1 MQTDSC
7 KSLRHLRPILIPL
20 LGIALSAIVASA
32 PAGAKDKIIL
42 QLDWLASGEKSA
54 PYIGR
59 ALGYFDAEGIEVDIR
74 RGTGAADALNK
85 IATGA
90 ATYAYCDISNVI
102 MMRPKG
108 VMAKA
113 IFAIDTVAPH
123 AIITRKDT
131 NIKSFK
137 DLPGTTV
144 GTAPTAS
151 SNLFF
156 PLILADAKID
166 PSTVKMVNAE
176 PAALSAML
184 ITKRIDSA
192 MLWISNRPQLES
204 AAKEIGVE
212 IVVLPFADEGMNMY
226 SSILIAGDEQLEKNP
241 DLTRRFLRAMKKSF
255 IHMRDNP
262 EESAKIVDAANP
274 NQQPVPAR
282 IEAFKVINEQLIW
295 RGGLTD
301 QAFGSFDPK
310 LLKETYVWL
319 GRAQKFAP
327 DRSVDEFV
335 DQRFLQ

>member
-1 MQTDSC
+1 MQADAG
-7 KSLRHLRPILIPL
+7 KPVRLFRPVIVPL
-20 LGIALSAIVASA
+20 LGIVLAHVVTSG
-32 PAGAKDKIIL
+32 PAWAKDKIIL
-42 QLDWLASGEKSA
+42 QLDWLASGQKSA

-59 ALGYFDAEGIEVDIR
+59 AAGYFDAEGIEVDIR

-113 IFAIDTVAPH
+113 IFAIDTAAPH

-131 NIKSFK
+131 NIRSFK

-192 MLWISNRPQLES
+192 MLWITNRPLLES
-204 AAKEIGVE
+204 AAKEAGVE
-212 IVVLPFADEGMNMY
+212 ILVLPFSDQGMNMY
-226 SSILIAGDEQLEKNP
+226 SSVLIASDEQLEKNP

-255 IHMRDNP
+255 IYMRDNP
-262 EESAKIVDAANP
+262 EDSAKIVDAANP

-295 RGGLTD
+295 RGGLTE
-301 QAFGSFDPK
+301 QAFGSFDAN
-310 LLKETYVWL
+310 LLKDTYVWL
-319 GRAQKFAP
+319 GRAQNFTP
-327 DRSVDEFV
+327 DRNADEFV
-335 DQRFLQ
+335 DQRFLP